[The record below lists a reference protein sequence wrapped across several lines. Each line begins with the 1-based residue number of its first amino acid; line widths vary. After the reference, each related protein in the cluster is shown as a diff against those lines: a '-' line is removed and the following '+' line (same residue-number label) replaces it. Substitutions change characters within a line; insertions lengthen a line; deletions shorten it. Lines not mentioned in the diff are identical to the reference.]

1 MTTLQRFTIYTGDWE
16 SDDAGE
22 WVLYADVDA
31 RFAELRA
38 AFIEY
43 RKAVDGVGDQRGG
56 WLARLEQA
64 KMEIDRLLPDT
75 RVMQMAE
82 AQNRAKGREILD
94 VMAGQAPRLARGIV
108 WCTTCGDYL
117 YVDSAQCLGEGWPKC
132 CGATMTIDSPEERAE
147 FARQAGG
154 GGGS

>member
-1 MTTLQRFTIYTGDWE
+1 MTTLRRFTIYTGDFE
-16 SDDAGE
+16 RNDAGGQ
-22 WVLYADVDA
+22 WVLYADV
-31 RFAELRA
+31 ELRDAEIRA
-38 AFIEY
+38 ALIEY

-75 RVMQMAE
+75 RVTQMAE
-82 AQNRAKGREILD
+82 AHNAAKVSGLLAIASRDARGLVWCITCGREQK
-94 VMAGQAPRLARGIV
+94 VSAAWRLRN
-108 WCTTCGDYL
+108 
-117 YVDSAQCLGEGWPKC
+117 GWPKC

-154 GGGS
+154 GE